1 MMAYGFKFEDVM
13 NKSILGLC
21 LMLAITPVLAAE
33 IVMDGFKP
41 WTLITGNEQGADT
54 VDLSQVQKG
63 PDVRRAMGAHY
74 FAETMQF
81 SVTENGRPV
90 NKQVDF
96 IISSNDYDCR
106 RAGTYRLRNEE
117 YYSLQATDRTYYRN
131 YVAEGATKW
140 NVVGR
145 DKPQYA
151 IWQVLCKD
159 AVPNGMIDLGKL
171 TGKNRNIYH
180 SEVLNLI
187 RAQIQ
192 QEKLQK
198 MQRPV
203 TSQPVR

>member
-1 MMAYGFKFEDVM
+1 M
-13 NKSILGLC
+13 NKSVLGLC
-21 LMLAITPVLAAE
+21 LILATAPAWAAE
-33 IVMDGFKP
+33 VVMDGFKP

-63 PDVRRAMGAHY
+63 PDVRRAIGAHY

-81 SVTENGRPV
+81 AVTENGQPV

-96 IISSNDYDCR
+96 IISSNDFDCR
-106 RAGTYRLRNEE
+106 RAGTYRLRSEE
-117 YYSLQATDRTYYRN
+117 YYSLQSADRTYRRN
-131 YVAEGATKW
+131 YVAEGTTKW
-140 NVVGR
+140 TVAGR

-159 AVPNGMIDLGKL
+159 AAPSGMVDLSRL
-171 TGKNRNIYH
+171 MGKNHNIYH

-198 MQRPV
+198 MQRPIAPM
-203 TSQPVR
+203 QPVR